1 MKRSSMNLAI
11 LAVLALLASQFAVAQ
26 IANCPVC
33 VPQHEQCTVNPN
45 RVPDTGYQNCL
56 ARNRQEDARVQ
67 QCMNERRQCFK
78 EAQQERERQERE
90 KFCRQ
95 NPDAPA
101 CR

>member
-1 MKRSSMNLAI
+1 MKWLGI
-11 LAVLALLASQFAVAQ
+11 AVLAGSILFTSRYAVTQ

-33 VPQHEQCTVNPN
+33 VAQHEQCMVNPN
-45 RVPDTGYQNCL
+45 RVPDTEYQNCL
-56 ARNRQEDARVQ
+56 ARNRQEDARVR

-90 KFCRQ
+90 RYCRQ
-95 NPDAPA
+95 NPDAPD

>member
-1 MKRSSMNLAI
+1 MKWLAA
-11 LAVLALLASQFAVAQ
+11 LAMLVAASVLVIVTPRPAVAQ
-26 IANCPVC
+26 NCPVC
-33 VPQHEQCTVNPN
+33 VAQHEQCMVNPN
-45 RVPDTGYQNCL
+45 RAPDVEYQNCL

-90 KFCRQ
+90 RYCRQ
-95 NPDAPA
+95 NPDAPV